1 MTKPET
7 SAKRRF
13 SLDFLRSPKAI
24 FAGVFLGS
32 TLGMFEKD
40 FSAKIGVIG
49 DLFLAFLMMCTLP
62 IVISAVVGSI
72 GRMFHSEDTTREI
85 KKMVTLFILSMI
97 MASSIAYVFSIA
109 GAPGNAV
116 SQQNKE
122 FIGKSI
128 MNSFVA
134 TEKESSNTQETRGF
148 YSFWLDII
156 PSNVFAAMSHGSILG
171 VLFFSIFLG
180 ASIGFLRSETAKN
193 IIDIMDAVFNAC
205 QQIIHWGMYALPL
218 GLCCFVAVQISKVGA
233 TMVYSMTA
241 FIIVVYVSSL
251 TVIFVNGFLLSRV
264 SGVSYFNT
272 FKAIRESLL
281 IAFCS
286 RNSFAS
292 IPLALK
298 GLQNNLRLDHDRT
311 NLVVPFGMTLCNPGA
326 IIYFVVATVFFA
338 QIYNVSPVANYAWF
352 VIIFGSI
359 LASIGTAG
367 VSIAAYGLLAVT
379 FAPLGIPIQIA
390 IPILLAVEHM
400 INPILTVVD
409 VHMNCTIAAMLS
421 DQKEKTSLK

>member
-1 MTKPET
+1 MNKMAA
-7 SAKRRF
+7 SVKKKR
-13 SLDFLRSPKAI
+13 LIDLLKNPKAI
-24 FAGVFLGS
+24 FIGVFSGS
-32 TLGMFEKD
+32 MLGMFEKD

-62 IVISAVVGSI
+62 IVISAVVGSL
-72 GRMFHSEDTTREI
+72 GRMFHSEDYTREI
-85 KKMVTLFILSMI
+85 KRMVTLFLLSMI
-97 MASSIAYVFSIA
+97 LASAIAYVSSIAV
-109 GAPGNAV
+109 APGNALPA
-116 SQQNKE
+116 QNKE
-122 FIGKSI
+122 LIGKSI
-128 MNSFVA
+128 MNNYSA
-134 TEKESSNTQETRGF
+134 AESGNVNMQETRGF

-156 PSNVFAAMSHGSILG
+156 PANVFAAMSHGSILG
-171 VLFFSIFLG
+171 VLFFSVFLG
-180 ASIGFLRSETAKN
+180 ASIGFLRSETAKI
-193 IIDIMDAVFNAC
+193 IIDIMDEVFNAF
-205 QQIIHWGMYALPL
+205 QQIISWGMYALPL

-233 TMVYSMTA
+233 SIVYSMTA
-241 FIIVVYVSSL
+241 FIIVVYIASL
-251 TVIFVNGFLLSRV
+251 SVIFINGFLLSRAA
-264 SGVSYFNT
+264 GVSYFNT

-298 GLQNNLRLDHDRT
+298 GLQNNLKLDHDRT

-338 QIYNVSPVANYAWF
+338 QIYDVSPVANYAWA
-352 VIIFGSI
+352 VIIFGSV

-367 VSIAAYGLLAVT
+367 VSIAVYGLLAVT
-379 FAPLGIPIQIA
+379 FTPLGIPIQAA

-421 DQKEKTSLK
+421 EQKDKK